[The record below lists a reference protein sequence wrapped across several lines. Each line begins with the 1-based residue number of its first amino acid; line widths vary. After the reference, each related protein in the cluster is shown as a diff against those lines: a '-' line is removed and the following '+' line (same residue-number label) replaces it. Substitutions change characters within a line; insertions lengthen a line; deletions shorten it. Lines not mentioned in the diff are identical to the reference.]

1 MTAPPPTD
9 TVTPRREMEG
19 RGMSITSVSGGG
31 APGDGGG
38 ESPDR
43 HRLLGGRPSPQIGAV
58 ALAGAIST
66 TLWTLLA
73 AFVTTGLSTQAIATL
88 TGATT
93 TIVAFVLGYL
103 IPD

>member
-1 MTAPPPTD
+1 
-9 TVTPRREMEG
+9 
-19 RGMSITSVSGGG
+19 MSITSVSGSGV
-31 APGDGGG
+31 PGDGGG
-38 ESPDR
+38 SDAPDR
-43 HRLLGGRPSPQIGAV
+43 RRLLAGRPSQKVGAV

-73 AFVTTGLSTQAIATL
+73 AFVTTELSTQAVATL

-93 TIVAFVLGYL
+93 TTVAFVLGYL